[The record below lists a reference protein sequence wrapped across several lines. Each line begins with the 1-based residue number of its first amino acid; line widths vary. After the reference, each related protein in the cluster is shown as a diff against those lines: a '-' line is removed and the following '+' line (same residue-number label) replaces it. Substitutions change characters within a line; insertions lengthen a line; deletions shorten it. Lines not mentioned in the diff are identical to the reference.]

1 MRAMRLALDGS
12 QRLHYKELM
21 LLNLS
26 APTPLE
32 YFSSL
37 AQSDDQFP
45 LLEAA
50 ASIGQDEYADLDVQ
64 QVLGDV
70 DQLLARL
77 KRRLPAD
84 AAPLQRLR
92 ALNQFFCRDLTFGG
106 NVNGYCDPDNS
117 YLNVVLRTRRG
128 NQISLAV
135 LWIELAQGL
144 GLHARGVCFP
154 GHFMVKVNLPKGQ
167 VVIDPFTGQSL
178 SREELAERL
187 EPYKRRSGLVDEFE
201 VPLGLYLQAAPARDI
216 IARMLRNLKE
226 IHNAQE
232 DWQRLIA
239 VQDRLVILLP
249 EAWAEY
255 RDRGVA
261 HAEQGHTALAVIDL
275 ETYLVHAQDALDID
289 IIADRVANLRRA
301 KS

>member
-1 MRAMRLALDGS
+1 MQFS
-12 QRLHYKELM
+12 F
-21 LLNLS
+21 S

-32 YFSSL
+32 YFTSL
-37 AQSDDQFP
+37 VQSDDHFP

-50 ASIGQDEYADLDVQ
+50 VSLAQDEYPELDVQ

-84 AAPLQRLR
+84 AGPLQRLR
-92 ALNQFFCRDLTFGG
+92 VLNQFFFRDLSFGG
-106 NVNGYCDPDNS
+106 NINDYYDPDNS
-117 YLNVVLRTRRG
+117 YLNAVLRTRRG
-128 NQISLAV
+128 IPISLAV
-135 LWIELAQGL
+135 LWMELAQGL
-144 GLHARGVCFP
+144 GLHAKGIGFP

-201 VPLGLYLQAAPARDI
+201 VPLGLYLQAAPPRDI

-226 IHNAQE
+226 IHKTQE
-232 DWQRLIA
+232 DWVRLIA
-239 VQDRLVILLP
+239 VQDRLLVLLP
-249 EAWAEY
+249 GAWSEF
-255 RDRGVA
+255 RDRGLA
-261 HAEQGHTALAVIDL
+261 HAEQGNTQLAVADL
-275 ETYLVHAQDALDID
+275 ETYLVNAEDALDID
-289 IIADRVANLRRA
+289 VIADRVAALRRER
-301 KS
+301 S